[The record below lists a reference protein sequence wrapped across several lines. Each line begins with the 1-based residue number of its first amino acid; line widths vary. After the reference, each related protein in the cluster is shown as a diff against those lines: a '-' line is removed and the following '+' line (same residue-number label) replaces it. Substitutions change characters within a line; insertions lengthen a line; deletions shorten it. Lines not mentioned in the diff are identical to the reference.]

1 MDEARVDTV
10 IASADECFELLVQL
24 ELTTVFM
31 NCSTLAGGA
40 ELCCQQYEDL
50 LRGNCWCTVAAVDD
64 SQGLMTDAYF
74 NASICQDIDPKYNA
88 RIRGKQCPIPSEHAE
103 VAGLNTVACY
113 WEFDFL
119 FADSSTGNDQAVTA
133 FLSSCSDSAAWNTSE
148 CCSMVKPAAVDYQC
162 LCFAPRESGYPLSSD
177 IDLLRNVSMACGYDI
192 EYEASVCGEY
202 SSATY
207 YPVNTEVAAKINV
220 GWNVDVISYQQSLTE
235 NSYMGESTLPTAGG
249 DIGESLPTCEKSD
262 PLVPFDCDTYIQAF
276 CNQFNRVIDGTS
288 SCMLPELQ
296 YLVCDGDILDKC
308 GSVDLVPRCSAF
320 KRTSVIDYLIN
331 YGTADYV
338 NNFGNGENTM
348 TYNLAV
354 TLTLMDLQISPQ
366 CVDIDSPTCSDLVAT
381 CQADLPAIEDRIY
394 KCAMEPDSTCSQCDY
409 VQDYYPS
416 DMYLCARALFWELNA
431 DASNAT
437 SCRTVL
443 YGTQQLDHRFNFA
456 VGAFNSTD
464 LKYCWTQNQMH
475 GCSSNDPDPDLTWRR
490 QTALSKIP
498 DHNTSKGC
506 HVHSDCGGD
515 FFCALL
521 ATGGDSMTPSSVC
534 MPCAWCSGCYDNYAL
549 DYTWAL
555 HPVEPT
561 CGHCPC
567 YQECTLG
574 CAADEQYGKSCS
586 TECYTEDCGY
596 SLFQCPYDDTDA
608 DTHAA
613 TLLQCASGNDL
624 Q

>member
-1 MDEARVDTV
+1 
-10 IASADECFELLVQL
+10 
-24 ELTTVFM
+24 
-31 NCSTLAGGA
+31 
-40 ELCCQQYEDL
+40 
-50 LRGNCWCTVAAVDD
+50 
-64 SQGLMTDAYF
+64 
-74 NASICQDIDPKYNA
+74 
-88 RIRGKQCPIPSEHAE
+88 
-103 VAGLNTVACY
+103 
-113 WEFDFL
+113 
-119 FADSSTGNDQAVTA
+119 
-133 FLSSCSDSAAWNTSE
+133 
-148 CCSMVKPAAVDYQC
+148 
-162 LCFAPRESGYPLSSD
+162 
-177 IDLLRNVSMACGYDI
+177 
-192 EYEASVCGEY
+192 
-202 SSATY
+202 
-207 YPVNTEVAAKINV
+207 
-220 GWNVDVISYQQSLTE
+220 
-235 NSYMGESTLPTAGG
+235 MGESTLPTAGG

-475 GCSSNDPDPDLTWRR
+475 G
-490 QTALSKIP
+490 
-498 DHNTSKGC
+498 
-506 HVHSDCGGD
+506 
-515 FFCALL
+515 
-521 ATGGDSMTPSSVC
+521 
-534 MPCAWCSGCYDNYAL
+534 GCYDNYAL